1 MTEQLKLDADGVPI
15 LTDVVSQDEEAEA
28 EPNPLPETRLAAMSA
43 NDIART
49 ILDSSAFRHQLDE
62 MAMELAQN
70 VHLQLEQLIRPAI
83 EQAVTEILDD
93 CENTTYD
100 SIRQQLEV
108 ALPEVLVSSLEKETL
123 GNS

>member
-1 MTEQLKLDADGVPI
+1 MTKQLKLDADGVPI
-15 LTDVVSQDEEAEA
+15 LTDVVSQDEEA

-100 SIRQQLEV
+100 SIRQRLEV

>member
-1 MTEQLKLDADGVPI
+1 MTKQLKLDADGVPI
-15 LTDVVSQDEEAEA
+15 LTDIVSQDEETG
-28 EPNPLPETRLAAMSA
+28 PKLLPETRLAAMSA
-43 NDIART
+43 NDITRT
-49 ILDSSAFRHQLDE
+49 ILDSSAFRHRLDE

-100 SIRQQLEV
+100 AIRQRLEV
-108 ALPEVLVSSLEKETL
+108 ALPEVLVSALEKETL

>member
-15 LTDVVSQDEEAEA
+15 LTDVVSQDEEAG
-28 EPNPLPETRLAAMSA
+28 PKLLPQTRLAAMSA

-100 SIRQQLEV
+100 FIRQRLEV

-123 GNS
+123 GKS